1 LTAIKKDMIRLV
13 TLTQSIFER
22 ISHLEDGIAS
32 RKRAATADFD
42 SDAFSEDELQ
52 SKIIKLEQDA
62 QSSETKS
69 DMSGA
74 KSAVGKLKA
83 SIFSNAIQPIPRPS
97 TSVRASTSSTASA
110 SSSSSASS
118 KTAASTPKSS
128 SPSLPFAYDNQRLVV
143 YTDGSCFNNG
153 KANAKGGIGV
163 YFYDKCPFN
172 VSAPL
177 PGKQS
182 NNRAELQAA
191 CQALIIAREKKWG
204 PVQIRTDSGYV
215 KQGITSWIN
224 TWKKNGWRT
233 ASNNEV
239 KNVEDWKEL
248 DALRSTVDV
257 EWKWVEAHKG
267 IHGNEMADQLAN
279 EGARMNS

>member
-1 LTAIKKDMIRLV
+1 MLRLCSILKTVDLWSRFHGLNSFLRTADISFLLPIFTELSPVVLFRWQMDTKKKMSVHAELTAIKKDMIRLV

-110 SSSSSASS
+110 SSSTSS

-153 KANAKGGIGV
+153 KANAKGG
-163 YFYDKCPFN
+163 
-172 VSAPL
+172 
-177 PGKQS
+177 
-182 NNRAELQAA
+182 
-191 CQALIIAREKKWG
+191 ALLVA
-204 PVQIRTDSGYV
+204 TCSL
-215 KQGITSWIN
+215 N
-224 TWKKNGWRT
+224 
-233 ASNNEV
+233 
-239 KNVEDWKEL
+239 
-248 DALRSTVDV
+248 
-257 EWKWVEAHKG
+257 
-267 IHGNEMADQLAN
+267 
-279 EGARMNS
+279 

>member
-1 LTAIKKDMIRLV
+1 MDTKKKMSVHAELTAIKNDMIRLV

-97 TSVRASTSSTASA
+97 ASVRASTSSTASA

-128 SPSLPFAYDNQRLVV
+128 SPSLPFAYDN
-143 YTDGSCFNNG
+143 
-153 KANAKGGIGV
+153 
-163 YFYDKCPFN
+163 
-172 VSAPL
+172 
-177 PGKQS
+177 
-182 NNRAELQAA
+182 
-191 CQALIIAREKKWG
+191 
-204 PVQIRTDSGYV
+204 
-215 KQGITSWIN
+215 
-224 TWKKNGWRT
+224 
-233 ASNNEV
+233 
-239 KNVEDWKEL
+239 
-248 DALRSTVDV
+248 
-257 EWKWVEAHKG
+257 
-267 IHGNEMADQLAN
+267 
-279 EGARMNS
+279 